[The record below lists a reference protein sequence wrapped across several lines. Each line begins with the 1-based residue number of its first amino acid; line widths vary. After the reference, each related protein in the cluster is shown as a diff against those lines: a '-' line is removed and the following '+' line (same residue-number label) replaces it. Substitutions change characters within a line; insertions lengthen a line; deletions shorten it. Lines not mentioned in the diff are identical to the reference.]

1 VVDKSPLRYIVDAM
15 DGIPTVS
22 IVGRPNVGKSSLFNL
37 LLRRR
42 ASIVHEESGVTRDR
56 VSAMA
61 RVGGRRV
68 QLVDT
73 GGLGLYAGAKSGTS
87 LWDGLIKEQV
97 DAALECSDL
106 VLCVV
111 DAASGPTPLDKDV
124 VDYLRRNGRATL
136 LIANKSDSESRA
148 NVALSD
154 FAELGIEDILPIS
167 CVHRRGVREL
177 VASIGRELE
186 SVSPSADLPPEEPL
200 AVAVVGRP
208 NVGKSSLVNRLV
220 GEDRVLVSD
229 IAGTTRD
236 AIDVPFEIKPSRRK
250 GAEAI
255 PAVLIDTAGLR
266 KRGRADTAVE
276 VFSVKRAES
285 AVKRCDVAI
294 LVLEVSS
301 AGVTA
306 QDKRIARIIDIAGKG
321 CLIVANKWDLA
332 EGKLE
337 KRAAI
342 DEIRRT
348 MPFLSHAPI
357 VLASALTGDGF
368 DRIGGELAALK
379 RRIETKVPTPIVNK
393 IIRDA
398 ADAVSAS
405 VVRGKTFKVYYATM
419 TSTTPPEFLLF
430 VNDPKICPKNY
441 LSYLRNAL
449 RGKLDLGGLPIVLNL
464 EKRVKKGQ

>member
-1 VVDKSPLRYIVDAM
+1 
-15 DGIPTVS
+15 
-22 IVGRPNVGKSSLFNL
+22 
-37 LLRRR
+37 
-42 ASIVHEESGVTRDR
+42 VHEESGVTRDR
-56 VSAMA
+56 VSAMG
-61 RVGGRRV
+61 RIGGRRV

-73 GGLGLYAGAKSGTS
+73 GGLGIYAGEKSGSS

-111 DAASGPTPLDKDV
+111 DVSAGPTPLDKDV
-124 VDYLRRNGRATL
+124 VDYLRRHGKRTL
-136 LIANKSDSESRA
+136 LVANKSDTEERSR
-148 NVALSD
+148 VASAD
-154 FAELGIEDILPIS
+154 FAELGMDEILPVS
-167 CVHRRGVREL
+167 CVHKRGIRGL
-177 VASIGRELE
+177 VSAVERELE
-186 SVSPSADLPPEEPL
+186 SEFPASDVPPEEPL

-236 AIDVPFEIKPSRRK
+236 AIDVPFQIKPSKRK
-250 GAEAI
+250 GEVI

-266 KRGRADTAVE
+266 KRGRANTAVE
-276 VFSVKRAES
+276 VFSIKRAES

-294 LVLEVSS
+294 LVLEVSEE
-301 AGVTA
+301 GVTA
-306 QDKRIARIIDIAGKG
+306 QDKRVARIIDAAGKG

-332 EGKLE
+332 DGILE
-337 KRAAI
+337 KRTAI

-348 MPFLSHAPI
+348 MPFLSHASV

-393 IIRDA
+393 IIQDA
-398 ADAVSAS
+398 AAAVSAP

-430 VNDPKICPKNY
+430 VNEPKICPANY
-441 LSYLRNAL
+441 SAYLRNAL
-449 RGKLDLGGLPIVLNL
+449 RGKLDLGGLPIVLKL
-464 EKRVKKGQ
+464 EKRAKKGR

>member
-1 VVDKSPLRYIVDAM
+1 
-15 DGIPTVS
+15 
-22 IVGRPNVGKSSLFNL
+22 
-37 LLRRR
+37 
-42 ASIVHEESGVTRDR
+42 VHEESGVTRDR
-56 VSAMA
+56 VSATG
-61 RVGGRRV
+61 RIGNRRV

-73 GGLGLYAGAKSGTS
+73 GGLGIYAGEKSGSS

-106 VLCVV
+106 VVCVV
-111 DAASGPTPLDKDV
+111 DAAAGPMPLDKDV
-124 VDYLRRNGRATL
+124 VDYLRRNGKRTL
-136 LIANKSDSESRA
+136 LVANKADTEVRA
-148 NVALSD
+148 IAAAAD
-154 FAELGIEDILPIS
+154 FAELGMERMVSVS
-167 CVHRRGVREL
+167 CVHRRGIREFVSVVL
-177 VASIGRELE
+177 GELE
-186 SVSPSADLPPEEPL
+186 SVSPSSEMPPEEPL

-236 AIDVPFEIKPSRRK
+236 AIDVPFEIKPSKKK
-250 GAEAI
+250 GETI
-255 PAVLIDTAGLR
+255 PALLIDTAGLR

-276 VFSVKRAES
+276 FFSIKRAES

-294 LVLEVSS
+294 LVLEV
-301 AGVTA
+301 AEEGVTA
-306 QDKRIARIIDIAGKG
+306 QDKRIARIIDTAGKG

-332 EGKLE
+332 EGALE

-348 MPFLSHAPI
+348 MPFLSHASI
-357 VLASALTGDGF
+357 VLASALDGDGF

-393 IIRDA
+393 IIQDA
-398 ADAVSAS
+398 AAAVSAP
-405 VVRGKTFKVYYATM
+405 VVRGKTFKVYYSTM

-430 VNDPKICPKNY
+430 VNEPKICPPNY
-441 LSYLRNAL
+441 AAYLRNAL
-449 RGKLDLGGLPIVLNL
+449 RGKLDLGGLPIVLKF
-464 EKRVKKGQ
+464 EKRAKPGSRSTNHR